1 MNHLCRN
8 TERRIISVLLVSAGA
23 LACSRGEHGVGAE
36 RTKNAVTNAA
46 SRSASISPPSGVTQQ
61 SDSCVLRAGTPTTGG
76 NAKTSAGCGR
86 PAQTGT
92 LRRKAADGAGKTRE
106 FELLVPAS
114 YDANKPLA
122 VTFVY
127 HGQGGDEEVAK
138 SYGLQNAPG
147 AEDASI
153 FVFPRG
159 IPFEGYGVGWND
171 KCSGY
176 DMPLFD
182 HMLSDISDNFCVDP
196 SRVFAAGFS
205 WGGDHVTALAC
216 CRGSRVRAIA
226 PASCSDEFSDASDH
240 CTYNNAPCPNAGAT
254 AVRFTFDRAGDGP
267 LTAQHYK
274 ATTELFRG
282 LGRCS
287 SSGVAG
293 KQPCVA
299 FEGCSQPYVE
309 CGYSG
314 LGHALPPG
322 WASDTWQF
330 FASF

>member
-1 MNHLCRN
+1 MNHPCR
-8 TERRIISVLLVSAGA
+8 TSQRGIIPTCLFGVLA
-23 LACSRGEHGVGAE
+23 LACSRSEHAVVAELSKNGDASATSGDTSMNPPGV
-36 RTKNAVTNAA
+36 
-46 SRSASISPPSGVTQQ
+46 
-61 SDSCVLRAGTPTTGG
+61 SCVLRGQTPLDRADARTT
-76 NAKTSAGCGR
+76 AGCGR
-86 PAQTGT
+86 QAQTGS
-92 LRRKAADGAGKTRE
+92 LRRKTTDGAGNARE

-114 YDANKPLA
+114 YDSSKPLA

-127 HGQGGDEEVAK
+127 HGSGGNEDVAK

-147 AEDASI
+147 AADASI

-159 IPFEGYGVGWND
+159 IPFESYGVGWND

-182 HMLSDISDNFCVDP
+182 HMLDDVSQNFCIDP
-196 SRVFAAGFS
+196 SRVFATGFS

-216 CRGSRVRAIA
+216 CRGSLVRAIA
-226 PASCSDEFSDASDH
+226 PASGTDEFTDPSNY
-240 CTYNNAPCPNAGAT
+240 CTYQNAPCPNAGST
-254 AVRFTFDRAGDGP
+254 AVRFTFDRGGDGP
-267 LTAQHYK
+267 LTAQQYQ

-282 LGRCS
+282 LGHCTAS
-287 SSGVAG
+287 STAG
-293 KQPCVA
+293 SKPCVT

-314 LGHALPPG
+314 LGHALPTG
-322 WASDTWQF
+322 WANDTWQF